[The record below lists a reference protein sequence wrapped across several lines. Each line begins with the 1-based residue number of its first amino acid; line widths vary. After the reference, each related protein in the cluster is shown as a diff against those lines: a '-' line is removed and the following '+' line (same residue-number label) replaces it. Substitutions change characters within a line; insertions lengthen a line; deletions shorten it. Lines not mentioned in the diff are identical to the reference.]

1 MMMRKSSYTLALLLV
16 PLLLFGTGSVR
27 AEGPVRLLKTIPVP
41 VSAANTTGGL
51 YSFDISFVDQ
61 STQTYYLADRSNA
74 VVDVVDAKTGTFDR
88 QISGGFIGVAVVNG
102 VVQSGQSGPNGV
114 VAAFPWLFVTDAPS
128 RVVSIDLRTDTVV
141 SDVSTGGAD
150 NFRADELAYD
160 PKDRLLLVMNAKMG
174 QMTPPTLTASAVE
187 IYAVCGKRSV
197 RGDDKT
203 REETQHKLMNEE
215 MAIRAERLSR
225 DLRQDAFIEYR

>member
-41 VSAANTTGGL
+41 VSATNTTGGL

-74 VVDVVDAKTGTFDR
+74 VVDVVDAKRGTFVR
-88 QISGGFIGVAVVNG
+88 QIPGDFIGVAVDKNG
-102 VVQSGQSGPNGV
+102 VVQSGQSGPNAV

-128 RVVSIDLRTDTVV
+128 RVVSIDLRTDTMV
-141 SDVSTGGAD
+141 SIVSTGGAD
-150 NFRADELAYD
+150 NFRADEMAYD
-160 PKDRLLLVMNAKMG
+160 
-174 QMTPPTLTASAVE
+174 
-187 IYAVCGKRSV
+187 
-197 RGDDKT
+197 
-203 REETQHKLMNEE
+203 
-215 MAIRAERLSR
+215 
-225 DLRQDAFIEYR
+225 